1 MPRVNQ
7 RIIRTNSL
15 GLTPRPTASRMAGT
29 TNSSSRLAATPQR
42 MMPRTMTS
50 TLLQSRHAR
59 EIMKAQF

>member
-7 RIIRTNSL
+7 RIIRTNSPGFTL
-15 GLTPRPTASRMAGT
+15 RPTASRMVGT